1 MYTIPDMNHK
11 KASKIKKGV
20 TIAGFLFLVIAF
32 LYIKE
37 MLFQYLVISDY
48 KNFAEYELF
57 IPDQKLFDELAQQ
70 KINEGSAG
78 KYEDT
83 PEQLEKLAYDIF
95 CDTVLEMKNK
105 FECQIICFNDVYV
118 GQKQN
123 EYRIYTYDT
132 RFGNS
137 FLVSAFF
144 HIKKGRLFEENKNEL
159 VMVSGNKDML
169 FKKISYQ
176 DKAGKTFE
184 FPVVGK
190 LKRTYLPV
198 GTLLTAQASC
208 QVMDLNL
215 GKTDV
220 YLLNPDSD
228 FCHTKQVNG
237 CIALVYIKFNEKD
250 KLSGTKYLEHFG
262 QVTKIDLD

>member
-11 KASKIKKGV
+11 KSSKIKKGV
-20 TIAGFLFLVIAF
+20 IVTSILFLVIAF
-32 LYIKE
+32 VYIKE
-37 MLFQYLVISDY
+37 MLFQYSVISDY
-48 KNFAEYELF
+48 KDFAEYELF

-83 PEQLEKLAYDIF
+83 PKQLEELAYDIF

-105 FECQIICFNDVYV
+105 FECEIICFNDVYV

-137 FLVSAFF
+137 FLDSAFF

-159 VMVSGNKDML
+159 IIISSNKNML
-169 FKKISYQ
+169 SKKISYT
-176 DKAGKTFE
+176 DKDGRTFE

-190 LKRTYLPV
+190 LKRSYLPV
-198 GTLLTAQASC
+198 GTMLTAQATC

-215 GKTDV
+215 GKTDA
-220 YLLNPDSD
+220 YLLNPDSN
-228 FCHTKQVNG
+228 FCNSKQVKGN
-237 CIALVYIKFNEKD
+237 IALVYIKFSEKD
-250 KLSGTKYLEHFG
+250 EVSGIKYLERFG
-262 QVTKIDLD
+262 QVTKIDLE